1 MYLEQFVDLLD
12 KTQWQLDNP
21 AWVKQRKKDWA
32 ELSKTLRAMGSFL
45 PKDVRYYKSYY
56 LTGELAEIKDE
67 LKDLPDNADCTILL
81 LLHPLQTEA
90 NIAGLYKRFCQL
102 RNDKQQAYFLSK
114 AEAYRQRGE
123 AYQMEEINY
132 DYREYDLKFFF
143 HWILSE
149 QNTYF
154 KGNSQGVVH
163 GLEEVYCRLLYGT
176 TVQEWQNISRGHK
189 SKFSY
194 FCSANINFLL
204 DPETYINFDY
214 QFVADF
220 AFYMAPQLDYT
231 FGRTPLNINQFL
243 QIIQHYELLDPFK
256 GVDEVRY
263 QAAWKLVNAT
273 REKLATIELPEPLQK
288 MWDFAQ
294 TPEGKKA
301 TYSSYPKEYPILSAL
316 TE

>member
-1 MYLEQFVDLLD
+1 MYLDKFVNLLD

-56 LTGELAEIKDE
+56 LTGELMEIKDE
-67 LKDLPDNADCTILL
+67 FKDPPVHANCTIFL

-102 RNDKQQAYFLSK
+102 RHDEQQAYFLSK
-114 AEAYRQRGE
+114 AEAYQQRGE

-132 DYREYDLKFFF
+132 DYRMYDLEFFF
-143 HWILSE
+143 HWILSK
-149 QNTYF
+149 QDGYF
-154 KGNSQGVVH
+154 NGSELGILH
-163 GLEEVYCRLLYGT
+163 GLEEVYCRLLYGSNA
-176 TVQEWQNISRGHK
+176 QDWQRVGDR
-189 SKFSY
+189 KFGA
-194 FCSANINFLL
+194 FCGGNVEYLL
-204 DPETYINFDY
+204 DPNCYINYHY
-214 QFVADF
+214 QYLADV
-220 AFYMAPQLDYT
+220 AFYKAPEQDYT
-231 FGRTPLNINQFL
+231 FGRYPVVINQFL
-243 QIIQHYELLDPFK
+243 QVIQHYELLDPFK

-273 REKLATIELPEPLQK
+273 REKLATFELPEPLQK
-288 MWDFAQ
+288 MWNFAQ

-301 TYSSYPKEYPILSAL
+301 TYSSYPKKYPILSAL